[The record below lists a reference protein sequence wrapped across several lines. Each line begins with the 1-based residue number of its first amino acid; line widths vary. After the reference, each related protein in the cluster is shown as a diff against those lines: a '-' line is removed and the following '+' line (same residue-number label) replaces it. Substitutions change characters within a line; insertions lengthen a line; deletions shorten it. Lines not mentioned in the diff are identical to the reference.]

1 MGISRRD
8 FVGGLASLPVAGVGI
23 RIANASSVEVLRAA
37 TGTAR
42 LVPGDYPATPIWGFN
57 GKTPGPVI
65 RVRQGERLVRRFVNK
80 LPQPSTI
87 HWHGIRI
94 ANAMDG
100 VPELTQPLVP
110 PDSTFEYDFRVPD
123 AGTYW
128 YHPHNRT
135 WEQLA
140 RGLYGALVVEE
151 KKPPVVDRD
160 EVLLIDDWRLGNDAR
175 LEESFGAMM
184 DWSHGGRLGNWI
196 TVNGHGDFRQTVQR
210 HERLRLRLVNVA
222 NARIFPLSLTGLEGW
237 IVALDGQPVTQPLPA
252 GRMILAPA
260 QRIDIVVDVVAPS
273 GAEAAL
279 HFINGDDTLP
289 IARFKVD
296 GTVRKKKLPAPK
308 PLPANPVPAL
318 GDLGKARKTVL
329 RMEGGAMGGMRGAMM
344 GGRMMGMRGLV
355 GQGRVW
361 AFNGLA
367 EMPEKPLLSAALGET
382 VWIEMIN
389 DTAWPHAMHLHGF
402 HFRKIGKDKSQGPLR
417 DTLLVDSEETVEIAF
432 VADNPGK
439 WLLHCHM
446 VEHTAGGM
454 ATWIQ
459 VNA

>member
-1 MGISRRD
+1 M
-8 FVGGLASLPVAGVGI
+8 
-23 RIANASSVEVLRAA
+23 
-37 TGTAR
+37 
-42 LVPGDYPATPIWGFN
+42 
-57 GKTPGPVI
+57 
-65 RVRQGERLVRRFVNK
+65 RRFVNK

-100 VPELTQPLVP
+100 VPELTQALVP
-110 PDSTFEYDFRVPD
+110 PDGTFEYDFRVPD

-151 KKPPVVDRD
+151 KEPPVVDRD
-160 EVLLIDDWRLGNDAR
+160 EVLLIDDWRLGNDAK

-196 TVNGHGDFRQTVQR
+196 TVNGEGDFRQTAQR

-260 QRIDIVVDVVAPS
+260 QRVDVIADVVARS

-279 HFINGDDTLP
+279 NFINGDDILP

-296 GTVRKKKLPAPK
+296 GTVRKKRLPAPK

-382 VWIEMIN
+382 VRIEMIN